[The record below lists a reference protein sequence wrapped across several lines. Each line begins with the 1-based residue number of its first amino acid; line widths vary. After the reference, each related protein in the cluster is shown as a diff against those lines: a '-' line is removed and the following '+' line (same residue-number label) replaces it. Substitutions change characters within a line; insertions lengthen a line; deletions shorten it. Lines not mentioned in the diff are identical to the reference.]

1 MDEFPHTSGIDGY
14 DRYFFSSHDIVS
26 RFYTKPVL
34 NSTNAKAAVIPGE
47 HCIIGQRGYCR

>member
-34 NSTNAKAAVIPGE
+34 NSTNVKAAVIPGE
-47 HCIIGQRGYCR
+47 HCITWQRGYCR